1 MWIITAV
8 KLTRE
13 EAETIYDAGKERVV
27 EALLEMSVGLEQIE
41 VLKRRIEELERQTKQ
56 NSQNSHKP
64 PSSDGYRKP
73 PAPKSQRKRTG
84 RRSGGQAGHP
94 GTTLAMSETPDHVTD
109 YWPERCGQCQSELG
123 RTHAS
128 GYERRQVHDIPPVQV
143 EVTEHR
149 AMQVW
154 CGKCGAVTQA
164 VFPGQVQAG
173 VQYGNGVAALAIY
186 AQAYQ
191 MLPLERTAELIR
203 DLAGRMLS
211 EGTLVRMLAGCAVRV
226 APIEQQIKEAIIVA
240 PVAHFDETGLR
251 VCGKLNWLHVAS
263 TGKLTYYAI
272 DEKRGTLAHERI
284 GILPRFTGVATHDAY
299 ASYLRRAGPHSLCNA
314 HLVRELTALE
324 ESTRQRWPTWLK
336 TLLFDVK
343 DHVDQERDQGQTAL
357 EPQVLASFEA
367 EYDRLIR
374 RARLSNPRP
383 ARLPGQRGRA
393 RASPACNLAERLRD
407 HKESVLRF
415 MHDFRVPFDN
425 NQAERD
431 LRMMKVKQKVS
442 GCFRS
447 AEGGRIFA
455 SVRGY
460 ISTVRK
466 QGHQALA
473 ALRAL
478 LDGNPVALLLA

>member
-1 MWIITAV
+1 
-8 KLTRE
+8 L
-13 EAETIYDAGKERVV
+13 
-27 EALLEMSVGLEQIE
+27 
-41 VLKRRIEELERQTKQ
+41 
-56 NSQNSHKP
+56 
-64 PSSDGYRKP
+64 
-73 PAPKSQRKRTG
+73 
-84 RRSGGQAGHP
+84 
-94 GTTLAMSETPDHVTD
+94 
-109 YWPERCGQCQSELG
+109 
-123 RTHAS
+123 
-128 GYERRQVHDIPPVQV
+128 
-143 EVTEHR
+143 
-149 AMQVW
+149 
-154 CGKCGAVTQA
+154 TQA
-164 VFPGQVQAG
+164 AFPEQVQPG

-211 EGTLVRMLAGCAVRV
+211 EGTLVTMLAGCAKRV
-226 APIEQQIKEAIIVA
+226 GSIEQQIKAAIIVA
-240 PVAHFDETGLR
+240 AAAHFDETGMR

-263 TGKLTYYAI
+263 THLLTYYAV
-272 DEKRGTLAHERI
+272 DERRGTLAHERI
-284 GILPRFTGVATHDAY
+284 GILPHFTGVAIHDAY
-299 ASYLRRAGPHSLCNA
+299 SSYLKRDGPKGLCNA

-324 ESTRQRWPTWLK
+324 ESTRKRWPTWLK

-343 DHVDQERDQGQTAL
+343 DCVDQARDQDQSAL
-357 EPQVLASFEA
+357 TPEKIASFEA
-367 EYDRLIR
+367 EYDRLICCALR
-374 RARLSNPRP
+374 SNPRP

-447 AEGGRIFA
+447 AEGARIFA
-455 SVRGY
+455 NVRGY

-466 QGHQALA
+466 QGYQALA
-473 ALRAL
+473 ALRDL
-478 LDGNPVALLLA
+478 LDGRPVTLQLA

>member
-64 PSSDGYRKP
+64 PSSNGYRKP

-164 VFPGQVQAG
+164 VFPGQVEAG

-211 EGTLVRMLAGCAVRV
+211 EGTLVRMLAGCAERV

-272 DEKRGTLAHERI
+272 DE
-284 GILPRFTGVATHDAY
+284 
-299 ASYLRRAGPHSLCNA
+299 RR
-314 HLVRELTALE
+314 
-324 ESTRQRWPTWLK
+324 
-336 TLLFDVK
+336 
-343 DHVDQERDQGQTAL
+343 
-357 EPQVLASFEA
+357 
-367 EYDRLIR
+367 
-374 RARLSNPRP
+374 
-383 ARLPGQRGRA
+383 
-393 RASPACNLAERLRD
+393 
-407 HKESVLRF
+407 
-415 MHDFRVPFDN
+415 
-425 NQAERD
+425 
-431 LRMMKVKQKVS
+431 VS
-442 GCFRS
+442 DCS
-447 AEGGRIFA
+447 
-455 SVRGY
+455 
-460 ISTVRK
+460 
-466 QGHQALA
+466 
-473 ALRAL
+473 
-478 LDGNPVALLLA
+478 